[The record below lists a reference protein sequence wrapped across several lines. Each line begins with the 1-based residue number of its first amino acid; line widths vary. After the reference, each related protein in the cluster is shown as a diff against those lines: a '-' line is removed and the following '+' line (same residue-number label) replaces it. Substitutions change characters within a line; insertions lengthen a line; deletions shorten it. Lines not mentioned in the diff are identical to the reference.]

1 MPQESAVQP
10 ERSFGRSVA
19 EMRPVTLT
27 PNVMKNADGS
37 CLAEFGDTRVLCAA
51 TIEEGVPKW
60 RGASRDG
67 WVTAEYAM
75 LPAATN
81 RRTPREYKGRKG
93 RSMEIERL
101 VGRSLRAVCDLRH
114 LGEFTVTVDCDV
126 IQADGGTRTASITG
140 AWVALY
146 EALSAAC
153 SKGRI
158 KRVPLTGQVAAIS
171 MGVVRGVEL
180 LDLDYPEDSHAD
192 VDMNLVGSSDGRIV
206 EVQGTGERAT
216 FDREQLGRLLDL
228 GQKGID
234 KLLQIQREVTGTGNP
249 HKVTEIEAILSKSL
263 PDVRFVALGE
273 LGDFPDPVE
282 DGANFFENALIK
294 ARAAV
299 AETGLPMAIAD
310 DSGLCV
316 DALDGAPGIFSARW
330 AGEHGNDDANND
342 KLERLMADVPD
353 ESRGARFHSTVVL
366 VRGDEVLRGDGDCK
380 GVIGHKRRGDH
391 GFGYD
396 PLFLPTD
403 TPGKTMAELT
413 PAEKNAISHRF
424 HALEDLARKL

>member
-1 MPQESAVQP
+1 MASIDIKALDP
-10 ERSFGRSVA
+10 ERTVVVA
-19 EMRPVTLT
+19 
-27 PNVMKNADGS
+27 
-37 CLAEFGDTRVLCAA
+37 
-51 TIEEGVPKW
+51 
-60 RGASRDG
+60 
-67 WVTAEYAM
+67 
-75 LPAATN
+75 
-81 RRTPREYKGRKG
+81 
-93 RSMEIERL
+93 
-101 VGRSLRAVCDLRH
+101 
-114 LGEFTVTVDCDV
+114 
-126 IQADGGTRTASITG
+126 
-140 AWVALY
+140 
-146 EALSAAC
+146 
-153 SKGRI
+153 
-158 KRVPLTGQVAAIS
+158 
-171 MGVVRGVEL
+171 
-180 LDLDYPEDSHAD
+180 
-192 VDMNLVGSSDGRIV
+192 
-206 EVQGTGERAT
+206 
-216 FDREQLGRLLDL
+216 
-228 GQKGID
+228 
-234 KLLQIQREVTGTGNP
+234 TGNP
-249 HKVTEIEAILSKSL
+249 HKVAEIEAILSKSL

-273 LGDFPDPVE
+273 LGDYPDPVE

-316 DALDGAPGIFSARW
+316 DALDGAPGVFSARW

-353 ESRGARFHSTVVL
+353 ERRGARFHSTVVL
-366 VRGDEVLRGDGDCK
+366 VRGDEVLRGDGDCE